1 MKCEQTNC
9 DKEATKK
16 YYWPSRPPMIAC
28 DEHAKKAFNILS
40 IMGAYLHVEDLK
52 DEDDRP

>member
-1 MKCEQTNC
+1 
-9 DKEATKK
+9 
-16 YYWPSRPPMIAC
+16 MIAC

-52 DEDDRP
+52 DEDDRT